1 MPVQPRRT
9 ARPPTADRA
18 VGWGSVRP
26 VGELTGTRAVVTGAT
41 SGLGAAMADALL
53 WAGAHV
59 AFASR
64 PTPRLD
70 EAVGRRRTDGLDAF
84 ALPVDV
90 RDPGSVEAAAEEAFD
105 VLGGVDVVVNN
116 AGIGMR
122 TVNPRFFEQPLPFFD
137 VTPEGFVDVV
147 ATDLTGYFLV
157 ARAFAPRLVAQ
168 GSGRFV
174 NVSMN
179 HATMRRRGFVPY
191 GPARAGAES
200 LSLVMVEDLRPFGVA
215 VNLLLPGGATATGMI
230 PDDLPDEARAR
241 LLPASVMGPPAVF
254 LASPEAA
261 GVTGQR
267 IVAVEFPQW
276 LEAFRAGRI
285 PADPGAG
292 ATDGRP

>member
-1 MPVQPRRT
+1 M
-9 ARPPTADRA
+9 
-18 VGWGSVRP
+18 
-26 VGELTGTRAVVTGAT
+26 GELTGTRVVVTGAT

-53 WAGAHV
+53 EAGAQV

-70 EAVGRRRTDGLDAF
+70 EAVGRRRADGLGAV

-90 RDPGSVEAAAEEAFD
+90 RDPGSVDEAAERVFEAF
-105 VLGGVDVVVNN
+105 GGVDVVVNN

-122 TVNPRFFEQPLPFFD
+122 TVNPRFFEHPMPFFE
-137 VTPEGFVDVV
+137 VSPEGFADVV
-147 ATDLTGYFLV
+147 ATNLTGYFLV
-157 ARAFAPRLVAQ
+157 ARAFAPRFVAQ
-168 GSGRFV
+168 GSGRIV

-191 GPARAGAES
+191 GPARAGAEA
-200 LSLVMVEDLRPFGVA
+200 LSLVMTEDLRPFGVS

-230 PDDLPDEARAR
+230 PDGLPDDARAR
-241 LLPASVMGPPAVF
+241 LLPASVMGPPSVF
-254 LASPEAA
+254 LASAEAE

-276 LEAFRAGRI
+276 LEAFRAGEVPI
-285 PADPGAG
+285 DPGAAVPAG
-292 ATDGRP
+292 EPGGPADLARGSS